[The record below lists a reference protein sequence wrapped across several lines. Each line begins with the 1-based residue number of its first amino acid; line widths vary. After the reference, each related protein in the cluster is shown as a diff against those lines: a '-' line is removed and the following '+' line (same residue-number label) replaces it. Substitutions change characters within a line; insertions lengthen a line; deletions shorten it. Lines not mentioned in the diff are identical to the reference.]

1 MAGIYLHI
9 PFCKQA
15 CSYCDFYFTTRL
27 SLREDFVPAVLNEI
41 ILQQSYFQQGTEIQ
55 SIYFGGGTPSLL
67 SAYALEQILSK
78 LHSTFTVHP
87 NAEITL
93 EANPDDLKPET
104 LTNWYALGINRLS
117 LGLQSIEENDLR
129 WMHRAHTA
137 KQALESVD
145 LIRSAG
151 FKNFTLDLI
160 YGIPGSGMKGWEK
173 NLDFLKSSET
183 PHFSA
188 YALTVEKRTRL
199 YQEIQLGKT
208 QEPLEEEMI
217 AQFLKLQE
225 FADFHNYEAYE
236 ISNYARQGQRARH
249 NSSYWYQQ
257 PYLGLGPAAHSYRA
271 TQRIANAPNLNS
283 YLEKLSKSELPD
295 QEVETL
301 SLQDQ
306 VNEFIMT
313 RLRLS
318 EGLPKSDYA
327 LLAGHALEVRCA
339 DTLKEFIQSGWLIE
353 KPEYWKLSKSGRLQA
368 DGVSAALFWGTD
380 ETN

>member
-27 SLREDFVPAVLNEI
+27 SLREDFVQAVRTEI
-41 ILQQSYFQQGTEIQ
+41 ELQKNYFEKGTEIQ

-67 SAYALEQILSK
+67 SASALEQILSK
-78 LHSTFTVHP
+78 LHSTFAVEP

-93 EANPDDLKPET
+93 EANPDDLT
-104 LTNWYALGINRLS
+104 TDSLSNWYALGINRLS
-117 LGLQSIEENDLR
+117 LGVQSVEEKDLQ
-129 WMHRAHTA
+129 WMHRAHNA

-151 FKNFTLDLI
+151 FENFTLDLI

-173 NLDFLKSSET
+173 NLNFLKSSQA

-208 QEPLEEEMI
+208 SEPLEEEMI
-217 AQFLKLQE
+217 TQFLKLQE
-225 FADFHNYEAYE
+225 FAELHNYEAYE

-257 PYLGLGPAAHSYRA
+257 PYLGIGPAAHSYR
-271 TQRIANAPNLNS
+271 TPQRMANLPNLNS
-283 YLEKLSKSELPD
+283 YLEKLSKRELPN

-318 EGLPKSDYA
+318 EGLPKSAYA
-327 LLAGHALEVRCA
+327 ALAGHALEARCV
-339 DTLKEFIQSGWLIE
+339 DTLREFIRSEWLIE
-353 KPEYWKLSKSGRLQA
+353 EPTHWKLSKSGRLQA
-368 DGVSAALFWGTD
+368 DGISAALFW
-380 ETN
+380 E